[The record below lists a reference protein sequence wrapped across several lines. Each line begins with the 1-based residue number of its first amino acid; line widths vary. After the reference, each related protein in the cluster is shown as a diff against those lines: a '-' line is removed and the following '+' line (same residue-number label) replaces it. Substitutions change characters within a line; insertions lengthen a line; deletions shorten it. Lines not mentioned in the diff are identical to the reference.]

1 MAFLILIKSYQKQM
15 RVLFFRMMRDCEIK
29 KGLEYKDAYF
39 ALCAQ
44 HSVADNRVADM
55 RLGFAY

>member
-44 HSVADNRVADM
+44 HSVADM
-55 RLGFAY
+55 RQGFAY